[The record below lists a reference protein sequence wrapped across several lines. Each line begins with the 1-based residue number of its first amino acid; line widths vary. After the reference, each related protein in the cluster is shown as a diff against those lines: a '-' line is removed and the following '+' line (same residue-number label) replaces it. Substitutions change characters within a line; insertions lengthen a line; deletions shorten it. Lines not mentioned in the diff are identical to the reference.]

1 MLLLDQDSALS
12 SGMVNKLLAAEEEL
26 LGKGEKIAGIAPQIV
41 DGRTGKRPCACRYR
55 WFTAQKLFRDISTTE
70 PVQTDAFLA
79 SGSLIRTSILQ
90 ALGTMRSDLFIDHV
104 DTEWALRGRSAGY
117 RSYCAPNAVSLHSLG
132 DAATKVFGRSIH
144 LHSDIRHYYQ
154 MRNEVYLASLKTMGW
169 QWRAYALPRIPYHF
183 VLYSFLSRN
192 RIRALR
198 LLLRAIWD
206 GIVGAWTHH
215 TTYNIYT
222 DKTLATGRLSLE
234 GPMCGLWYKEHPVY
248 GTPEGD
254 IGSIEHR
261 KRNVDSEA
269 GMSSCRRP
277 RYLIVI
283 NEIGFVYSH
292 YWALAVAVQ
301 EAGWEVIVAPGTRP
315 VHNAQSRPECSSFP
329 FRLR

>member
-1 MLLLDQDSALS
+1 
-12 SGMVNKLLAAEEEL
+12 MVNKLLAAEEEL

-117 RSYCAPNAVSLHSLG
+117 RSYCAPNAVLLHSLG

-206 GIVGAWTHH
+206 GM
-215 TTYNIYT
+215 
-222 DKTLATGRLSLE
+222 LGRL
-234 GPMCGLWYKEHPVY
+234 GPITQL
-248 GTPEGD
+248 TT
-254 IGSIEHR
+254 STLT
-261 KRNVDSEA
+261 KR
-269 GMSSCRRP
+269 
-277 RYLIVI
+277 
-283 NEIGFVYSH
+283 
-292 YWALAVAVQ
+292 
-301 EAGWEVIVAPGTRP
+301 
-315 VHNAQSRPECSSFP
+315 
-329 FRLR
+329 